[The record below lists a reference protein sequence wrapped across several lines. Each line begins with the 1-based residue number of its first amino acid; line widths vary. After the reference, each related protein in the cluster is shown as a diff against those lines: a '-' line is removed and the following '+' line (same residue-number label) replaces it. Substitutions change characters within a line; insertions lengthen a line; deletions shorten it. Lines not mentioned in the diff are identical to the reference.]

1 MEFFLNRNKFKVPQ
15 SRIDRNFVALILFYF
30 YFTSKSSSQILE
42 NLNCHGWIFDFSD
55 LSNVRK
61 GYLFRRRIQSS
72 KILKKDRLQKSQILI
87 IPSNNSKFQNSQIYI
102 EKGKFHDFDNPG
114 IFSTPSRSSHRYI
127 YSKEVQQVLKKRIG
141 NHCASQGVRWERG
154 KPRSRFQ
161 AIREICLRRNAR
173 SQRRFPLF
181 TYAGSSDRKI
191 IIRRFLQLWTKPF
204 ACVSGVYIH
213 MYICIQ
219 SSCVG
224 KSSSVIFSPPL
235 PPLGA
240 PITLSLSHSRACR
253 VGCVRI
259 AFRCAFTGG

>member
-1 MEFFLNRNKFKVPQ
+1 MK
-15 SRIDRNFVALILFYF
+15 
-30 YFTSKSSSQILE
+30 
-42 NLNCHGWIFDFSD
+42 
-55 LSNVRK
+55 
-61 GYLFRRRIQSS
+61 
-72 KILKKDRLQKSQILI
+72 
-87 IPSNNSKFQNSQIYI
+87 
-102 EKGKFHDFDNPG
+102 KGKFHDFDNPG
-114 IFSTPSRSSHRYI
+114 IFSTPPRSSHRYI

-213 MYICIQ
+213 MYTCIYSHRVSGNHHPSFFPLLYPPSVPQ
-219 SSCVG
+219 SRSLCRTRVRAG
-224 KSSSVIFSPPL
+224 LAACGSHFGARSPGVERYRSVPDRKATGFSLRLIRSFSSFRLFTLLVLLVISL
-235 PPLGA
+235 PAINVVRGTSTR
-240 PITLSLSHSRACR
+240 INRDSRAESLECIYKFR
-253 VGCVRI
+253 VDSNGRNSSKMKY
-259 AFRCAFTGG
+259 R